1 MDIYKLIKDAKQ
13 GDKDALVQLIMAEE
27 QDYYKLAY
35 IYMRNKEDAL
45 DALEDMIVTLYESIH
60 RLKKEEAFYS
70 WSKTILVNRC
80 KKLLS
85 KKKNLFSLDK
95 VREEASEGGFKQKDE
110 QIILEKHLSKLNKK
124 HQEVLKLRYFLDL
137 DYKSISDLL
146 NIPIGTV
153 KSRISVG
160 IRRLKESL
168 GGEGY
173 ERS

>member
-1 MDIYKLIKDAKQ
+1 MDIDKLIKDAKQ
-13 GDKDALVQLIMAEE
+13 GNKDALVQLIMAEK

-35 IYMRNKEDAL
+35 TYMRNKEDAL
-45 DALEDMIVTLYESIH
+45 DALEDMIVILYESIH

-80 KKLLS
+80 KKLLAKRKS
-85 KKKNLFSLDK
+85 FFSLES
-95 VREEASEGGFKQKDE
+95 VREEASEGGFEQKDE
-110 QIILEKHLSKLNKK
+110 QLILERHMAKLNRK

-153 KSRISVG
+153 KSRISIG

>member
-1 MDIYKLIKDAKQ
+1 MDIDKLIKGAKQ
-13 GDKDALVQLIMAEE
+13 GDKDALVQLIMARK

-35 IYMRNKEDAL
+35 TYMRNKEDAL
-45 DALEDMIVTLYESIH
+45 DVLEDMIVILYESIH
-60 RLKKEEAFYS
+60 SLKKEEAFYS

-80 KKLLS
+80 KKLLA
-85 KKKNLFSLDK
+85 KKRNLFSLDT
-95 VREEASEGGFKQKDE
+95 VREEAIEGGFKEKDD
-110 QIILEKHLSKLNKK
+110 QLILEKHLSKLNKK

-137 DYKSISDLL
+137 DYKSISNLL
-146 NIPIGTV
+146 KIPIGTV

-160 IRRLKESL
+160 IKRLKKSL